1 MKDKK
6 IVMNFIT
13 RERVYRFS
21 KEDYSCTTWALFL
34 YRYFPK
40 EQVDVILNEFDIR
53 IDTRFLYKGGYG
65 VILPFKNAEN
75 RIRDVRMML
84 TNPATGRIVKGNGD
98 DSIYIQKT
106 SKQFSHA
113 AYEVCPFLDCYFSIG
128 AELAKGYTLKKI
140 PTPFG
145 LNRVVGAKEIC
156 IVTSPIDAVIM
167 SIIYP
172 YATWIASGYEGKF
185 SVNLYHPY
193 NVRDLQEQRV
203 PITLFPEYS
212 NLGEAH
218 QIADYLIEKGVQAKV
233 YQQTDILGSW
243 DYVGDRRS
251 VATIALKMLELQF
264 SYSDVLIALKL
275 VDEDKVIFKQ
285 NSNYT
290 HSTKLGLRTHLSNV
304 DKIDNNKTN
313 NNKANGKKYD
323 QI

>member
-1 MKDKK
+1 
-6 IVMNFIT
+6 MNFIT

-21 KEDYSCTTWALFL
+21 NEDYSRTTWALFL

-40 EQVDVILNEFDIR
+40 KQVDMILKDFDVR

-65 VILPFKNAEN
+65 IILLFKNIEN
-75 RIRDVRMML
+75 RIRDVKIML
-84 TNPATGRIVKGNGD
+84 TDPETGSIVKSCNGD
-98 DSIYIQKT
+98 DNIYIQKT

-113 AYEVCPFLDCYFSIG
+113 AYEACPFLDCYFSIG
-128 AELAKGYTLKKI
+128 AKLAKGYDLKKI

-145 LNRVVGAKEIC
+145 LNRIVGAKEIC

-172 YATWIASGYEGKF
+172 HATWIASGYERKF

-193 NVRDLQEQRV
+193 NVRNLRGQGV
-203 PITLFPEYS
+203 SITLFPEYS
-212 NLGEAH
+212 NLEEAH
-218 QIADYLIEKGVQAKV
+218 QITDYLVKNGIQAKV
-233 YQQTDILGSW
+233 YQQTDILRSW

-275 VDEDKVIFKQ
+275 IDEDKIIPVIR
-285 NSNYT
+285 
-290 HSTKLGLRTHLSNV
+290 STKLGLRTHFNN
-304 DKIDNNKTN
+304 IDNKKTN
-313 NNKANGKKYD
+313 DK
-323 QI
+323 Q